1 MSNALFVKLAQKK
14 YEKKRKKVEEFINTF
29 RDENIIIIKEVR
41 NHNKD
46 ELIKEVE
53 EIIYRKQNLMTPNE
67 IAKLLVLTDKL
78 KK

>member
-1 MSNALFVKLAQKK
+1 MSDTLLAKLAQKK
-14 YEKKRKKVEEFINTF
+14 YEKKRKKVEEFLNTF
-29 RDENIIIIKEVR
+29 RDENIIRIKEVH

-67 IAKLLVLTDKL
+67 IVKLLVLTDKL

>member
-1 MSNALFVKLAQKK
+1 MSNDLLAKLAQKK
-14 YEKKRKKVEEFINTF
+14 YEKKRKKVEEFLNTF
-29 RDENIIIIKEVR
+29 RDENIIRIKEIY
-41 NHNKD
+41 NHDKD

-53 EIIYRKQNLMTPNE
+53 EVIYRKQNLITPNE